1 LERRRWICKVKDVVE
16 GIDMRM
22 EEIKKRFKGEWVLIE
37 YSQLDDHL
45 AVLEGEVLVHS
56 LDKDV
61 IYREQ
66 LRYKGK
72 QLAIE
77 YLGEIPEDWAVM
89 L

>member
-1 LERRRWICKVKDVVE
+1 MMI
-16 GIDMRM
+16 
-22 EEIKKRFKGEWVLIE
+22 EEIKKKYKGEWVLIE
-37 YSQLDDHL
+37 YSSLDDNL
-45 AVLEGEVLVHS
+45 AVLEGDVIAHS
-56 LDKDV
+56 LDKDF

-66 LRYKGK
+66 LCYKGK

>member
-1 LERRRWICKVKDVVE
+1 MNI
-16 GIDMRM
+16 
-22 EEIKKRFKGEWVLIE
+22 EEIKRKYKGEWVLIE
-37 YSQLDDHL
+37 YSSLDDNL
-45 AVLEGEVLVHS
+45 SVLEGKVIAHS
-56 LDKDV
+56 IDKDF

>member
-1 LERRRWICKVKDVVE
+1 
-16 GIDMRM
+16 MTM
-22 EEIKKRFKGEWVLIE
+22 EEIKKKFKGEWVLIE
-37 YSQLDDHL
+37 YSQLDEHL
-45 AVLEGEVLVHS
+45 AVLDGEVIAHS
-56 LDKDV
+56 LDKKF